1 MKFQLS
7 SGSVLASIVLASFVT
22 ASPLA
27 VRNSKSNTKQMSTSL
42 GSSAGALYFM
52 TNDPNH
58 NFVVSADIHSNGQV
72 ALRQAVETGGKGS
85 HGAVAANGPDA
96 LFSQGS
102 VKTAQATKLLSA
114 VNAGSNTVS
123 LFSINPNDPAQIHH
137 IGRPVNSGG
146 EFPMSLAFNAQG
158 TQVCAL
164 NGGKVNGVACFS
176 ADSRKGLTP
185 LANTVRSIGLNQT
198 TPPSGPAGTTSHV
211 IFSEDGKHL
220 IASVKG
226 VPPTPGFLAVWD
238 VAADGSLS
246 EDFQKVVPGK
256 GGLLPFSMTV
266 IPGKNAV
273 LATDAGVGFDI
284 FDFNSQPKSAGN
296 SSVVPI
302 TGQGA
307 TCWSSFSKQTGN
319 FYLTDVLT
327 SEVTEVN
334 VADNLKGSIVKQY
347 PQGSGS
353 GTIDNEIASV
363 NGKDFMYALAANAT
377 TIDVLSLNAPGEAAG
392 IQKLQMAS
400 LARNSGLALDPNQ
413 VQGMTAFI
421 KA

>member
-7 SGSVLASIVLASFVT
+7 SGSVLVSIILASFVT

-27 VRNSKSNTKQMSTSL
+27 VRNSKSTKKQMSSSL
-42 GSSAGALYFM
+42 GNSAGALYFM
-52 TNDPNH
+52 NNDPNH
-58 NFVVSADIHSNGQV
+58 NFVVSADIHSNGKV
-72 ALRQAVETGGKGS
+72 VLREAVQTGGQGS
-85 HGAVAANGPDA
+85 HGVVAANGPDA

-102 VKTAQATKLLSA
+102 VKTSQATNLLAA

-123 LFSINPNDPAQIHH
+123 LFSINPNDPAQIHN
-137 IGRPVNSGG
+137 IGKPVNSGG
-146 EFPMSLAFNAQG
+146 EFPMSLAFNAKGNQI
-158 TQVCAL
+158 CAL

-176 ADSRKGLTP
+176 ADSRNGLTP
-185 LANTVRSIGLNQT
+185 LSNTVRSIGLNQT

-211 IFSEDGKHL
+211 IFSEDGKKL
-220 IASVKG
+220 IASIKG

-238 VAADGSLS
+238 VASDGSLS
-246 EDFQKVVPGK
+246 QDFQKVAPDA

-284 FDFNSQPKSAGN
+284 FDFNAEASQQN
-296 SSVVPI
+296 RSSVVPI

-319 FYLTDVLT
+319 FYLTDILT

-334 VADNLKGSIVKQY
+334 VDNNLKGSIVKQY

-363 NGKDFMYALAANAT
+363 NGKDFMYVLSANT
-377 TIDVLSLNAPGEAAG
+377 TTVDVLSLNAPGQATG
-392 IQKLQMAS
+392 IQKLQMEQIAQR
-400 LARNSGLALDPNQ
+400 AGLPLDPNQ